1 MRLSE
6 LIRDRIASG
15 ALLPGTRLPPVREL
29 AWQLGITPGTVARA
43 YTTLTDAGI
52 LRAEVGRGTFVA
64 DPKVTGLPTFGP
76 SPWVPDDTE
85 ADGRISLVSP
95 RLPDLGQVAYLHAAF
110 GRLAMR
116 PPAHLLDY
124 PTSKAF
130 APARRAVLRWL
141 GGTIMGTLD
150 EQDIV
155 LTHGGQSGISLVLQ
169 AVLKGRAPQV
179 AVEELSYPGF
189 RRAAQLL
196 RADVTGVPMDAQG
209 IIPDALDQIARRHEI
224 QVLCTSPEIHNPTG
238 IVTPTD
244 RREQIARVAAARGIH
259 VLEDDCY
266 RLGQPTGPTY
276 RALLPELGWHVSSLS
291 KALTPALRIGFAVA
305 PQAHRT
311 ALRRAAEY
319 GFFGLARPLADVAE
333 DILSRDETYALMD
346 RLRLAVGDYVR
357 EAVNILG
364 GYDLAWRPDVPFL
377 WLTLPQGWRAAAF
390 VREAEAVGVQMRS
403 AEDFVL
409 RDAAAPHAVR
419 MAINGQVP
427 LPVFAQAMQRLR
439 VLLDN
444 PTEVIEV

>member
-1 MRLSE
+1 
-6 LIRDRIASG
+6 
-15 ALLPGTRLPPVREL
+15 
-29 AWQLGITPGTVARA
+29 
-43 YTTLTDAGI
+43 
-52 LRAEVGRGTFVA
+52 
-64 DPKVTGLPTFGP
+64 
-76 SPWVPDDTE
+76 
-85 ADGRISLVSP
+85 
-95 RLPDLGQVAYLHAAF
+95 
-110 GRLAMR
+110 
-116 PPAHLLDY
+116 
-124 PTSKAF
+124 
-130 APARRAVLRWL
+130 
-141 GGTIMGTLD
+141 MGTLD

-319 GFFGLARPLADVAE
+319 GF
-333 DILSRDETYALMD
+333 S
-346 RLRLAVGDYVR
+346 
-357 EAVNILG
+357 
-364 GYDLAWRPDVPFL
+364 
-377 WLTLPQGWRAAAF
+377 GWR
-390 VREAEAVGVQMRS
+390 
-403 AEDFVL
+403 
-409 RDAAAPHAVR
+409 
-419 MAINGQVP
+419 VP
-427 LPVFAQAMQRLR
+427 WPMWPR
-439 VLLDN
+439 
-444 PTEVIEV
+444 IS